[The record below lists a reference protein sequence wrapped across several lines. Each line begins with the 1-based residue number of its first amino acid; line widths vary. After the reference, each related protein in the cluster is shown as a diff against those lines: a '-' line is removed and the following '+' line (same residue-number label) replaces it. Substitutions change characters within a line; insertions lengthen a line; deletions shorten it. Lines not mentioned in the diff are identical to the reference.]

1 MQIIYVTEI
10 QVFQDGNTATPT
22 YAYKVADYDGDAD
35 KTEQGALAKFFDLCS
50 GAAVSKLPRHTVVMY
65 TDEGFFMRAET
76 FTHEIPGPVIP
87 ESAT

>member
-10 QVFQDGNTATPT
+10 QVFQDGNSSTPT
-22 YAYKVADYDGDAD
+22 YAYKVSDYGGDAD
-35 KTEQGALAKFFDLCS
+35 KAEQGALAKYYQLCS

-76 FTHEIPGPVIP
+76 FTHEIPGPVIQ